1 MNTESAHHAMNGA
14 AVADD
19 YVVQYLGHG
28 GCAPGVETF
37 HLRRPE
43 GYVFRPGQ
51 FFQLTI
57 DTAEGEQAHYFSHAD
72 APDDQATEF
81 TTRLTGSAYKDAL
94 LALPLG
100 SHVRFK
106 GPLGRLGVPEGT
118 AEVGFLTGGVGITP
132 AHSII
137 RDAMLR
143 KSGLDTALFYGNRD
157 PSCVPYGDEFRAYAA
172 AEPTFTYVEVFEVPD
187 PGWTGP
193 VGYITPEIVR
203 EHVDVSG
210 SRHWIVSGPPP
221 MLNAMRGV
229 IEALGI
235 APEHV
240 SYEAFSGY

>member
-1 MNTESAHHAMNGA
+1 MSDEFL
-14 AVADD
+14 
-19 YVVQYLGHG
+19 VQYLGHC
-28 GCAPGVETF
+28 GCAPSVETF
-37 HLRRPE
+37 QLRRPE

-57 DTAEGEQAHYFSHAD
+57 DTREGEQSHYFSHAD
-72 APDDQATEF
+72 APDDSATEF

-100 SHVRFK
+100 SQVRFR
-106 GPLGRLGVPEGT
+106 GPMGSLGVPEG
-118 AEVGFLTGGVGITP
+118 APSVGFLTGGVGITP

-137 RDAMLR
+137 KDAMLR
-143 KSGLDTALFYGNRD
+143 ESGLDIALFYANRE
-157 PSCVPYGDEFRAYAA
+157 PACVPYADEFRAYAA
-172 AEPTFTYVEVFEVPD
+172 ADRTFRYVEVFEVPD

-193 VGYITPEIVR
+193 VGYITADTVR

-221 MLNAMRGV
+221 MLNAMRSV
-229 IEALGI
+229 VETLGI

>member
-1 MNTESAHHAMNGA
+1 MAEE
-14 AVADD
+14 
-19 YVVQYLGHG
+19 YLVQYLGHG
-28 GCAPGVETF
+28 GCAPAVETF
-37 HLRRPE
+37 RLRRPE

-57 DTAEGEQAHYFSHAD
+57 DTREGEQSHYFSHAD
-72 APDDQATEF
+72 APDDSATEF

-100 SHVRFK
+100 SQVRFR
-106 GPLGRLGVPEGT
+106 GPMGSLGVPEG
-118 AEVGFLTGGVGITP
+118 APSVGFLTGGVGITP
-132 AHSII
+132 GHSII

-143 KSGLDTALFYGNRD
+143 ESGLDIALFYANRE
-157 PSCVPYGDEFRAYAA
+157 PACVPYADEFRAYAA
-172 AEPTFTYVEVFEVPD
+172 ADPTFRYVEVFEVPD

-193 VGYITPEIVR
+193 VGYITADIVR

-221 MLNAMRGV
+221 MLNAMRSV
-229 IEALGI
+229 VETLGI